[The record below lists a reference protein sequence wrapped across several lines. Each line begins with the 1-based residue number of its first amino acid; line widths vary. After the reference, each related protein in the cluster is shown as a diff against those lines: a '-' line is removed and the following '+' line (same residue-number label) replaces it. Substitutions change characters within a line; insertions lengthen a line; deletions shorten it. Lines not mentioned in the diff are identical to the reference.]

1 MGLNYSNEII
11 RKKSR
16 VRDRSQ
22 RDPVQQKTLSVGHE
36 EANCHDVLKNSEP
49 FINVDNPYTIYQ
61 KKKKQLSNLTI
72 LYSGRINQQFYAA
85 QGDPIFSVYLGM
97 CPYQHSAHMATS
109 LMVLT
114 SVQLHSKEN
123 STVRLLQF
131 ASIHK
136 CQHSLYK
143 VFSSMQKPLT
153 LSLLKYQSHNGL
165 LNSQM

>member
-61 KKKKQLSNLTI
+61 KKKS
-72 LYSGRINQQFYAA
+72 SF
-85 QGDPIFSVYLGM
+85 PI
-97 CPYQHSAHMATS
+97 
-109 LMVLT
+109 
-114 SVQLHSKEN
+114 
-123 STVRLLQF
+123 
-131 ASIHK
+131 
-136 CQHSLYK
+136 
-143 VFSSMQKPLT
+143 
-153 LSLLKYQSHNGL
+153 
-165 LNSQM
+165 